1 MCGIVFIRRFD
12 KKASAS
18 KMVIKRYK
26 AQKARGSEGFGFI
39 ALADGK
45 MTEYVRTE
53 TEADILKHLEAVET
67 PDVIFHHRYPTST
80 PNFSQAAHPIKVSH
94 ASLKHDYYVI
104 HNGVIWNDKAL
115 KAKHEKLGFVYTTE
129 IVQQY
134 QSEGKTI
141 FEDRVFND
149 SEALAIE
156 LALDIDGDGI
166 GVDVSGSIAF
176 VALQTEKGSSKATKI
191 FFGRNDGSPLKLE
204 KVNGSFMSLTSAGS
218 GQYVPIDKLFSVD
231 YHTNKITSRD
241 YIVGDDTSYYHG
253 TYGYATEKP
262 LNGTYGGSQGLMGF
276 RSVNDYDDDTM
287 PYRPRGAK
295 HISDNLDDEME
306 YYQLKGDYDET
317 QKRLATLEDQ
327 DGDEAQYLQEH
338 LLDLED
344 ELQVFISK
352 GY

>member
-12 KKASAS
+12 KKGSAS
-18 KMVIKRYK
+18 KMAIKRYK

-39 ALADGK
+39 ALNDGK

-53 TEADILKHLEAVET
+53 TEADILKHLEAVNT

-80 PNFSQAAHPIKVSH
+80 PNFSQASHPIKV
-94 ASLKHDYYVI
+94 ANDLLKHDYYVI

-115 KAKHEKLGFVYTTE
+115 KAKHEKLGFVYSTE

-141 FEDRVFND
+141 FEDRMFND

-156 LALDIDGDGI
+156 LALDIDKDGI

-176 VALQTEKGSSKATKI
+176 VMLQTKKGSTEAVKV
-191 FFGRNDGSPLKLE
+191 FFGRNEGSPLKLE
-204 KVNGSFMSLTSAGS
+204 KVNGSFISLTSAGA
-218 GQYVPIDKLFSVD
+218 GQYVPVDTLFSVD
-231 YHTNKITSRD
+231 YSTNKTTSRD
-241 YIVGDDTSYYHG
+241 YIVGDDST
-253 TYGYATEKP
+253 TYGYSKP
-262 LNGTYGGSQGLMGF
+262 VSGTYQSHMGY
-276 RSVNDYDDDTM
+276 SYNDYDDYGMM
-287 PYRPRGAK
+287 PSKPRGAK
-295 HISDNLDDEME
+295 HISENIEAEAE
-306 YYQLKGDYDET
+306 YYILKSEYEET
-317 QKRLATLEDQ
+317 QKRLSVLMDQ

-344 ELQVFISK
+344 ELQEYIAK